1 MAQSY
6 KNHLLKLIS
15 LPVLQEFNL
24 FVVARTAKNHF
35 HTLRRIL
42 QTLST
47 KFVFRIPRE
56 V

>member
-15 LPVLQEFNL
+15 LPTLQAFDL
-24 FVVARTAKNHF
+24 FLVTCAAKNHF
-35 HTLRRIL
+35 HTLQRIF